1 MTKICELA
9 TIFLYLVSK
18 KRLNFFIMSPEHVF
32 YESTP
37 GLIVLSATHCTAIHK
52 GLIKCLDYLSIWIK
66 YTAELLIYDQC
77 SNAAIFEL

>member
-1 MTKICELA
+1 
-9 TIFLYLVSK
+9 
-18 KRLNFFIMSPEHVF
+18 MSPEHVF
-32 YESTP
+32 YKSTP

-66 YTAELLIYDQC
+66 YMYSLLSFKAELLIYDQC